1 MERRK
6 LGPAGRFW
14 RIQGGYKGMVFRS
27 ITEHVRPETNGPG
40 SNRNE
45 KIGSLLL
52 FVVERGQT

>member
-1 MERRK
+1 
-6 LGPAGRFW
+6 
-14 RIQGGYKGMVFRS
+14 MVFRS